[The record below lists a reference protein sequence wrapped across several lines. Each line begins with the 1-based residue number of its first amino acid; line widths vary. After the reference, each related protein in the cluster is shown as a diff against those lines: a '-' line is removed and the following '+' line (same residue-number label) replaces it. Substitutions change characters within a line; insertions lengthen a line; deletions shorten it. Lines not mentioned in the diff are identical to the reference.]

1 MSQRCG
7 DRDRDR
13 EHDRERELQWSARRM
28 GTSLLL
34 QLSAHERE
42 LDLVF
47 LDHSYAKPWSAHPDA
62 SAARPARLLF
72 ITPRRHLGT
81 APEADVPIDVET
93 VTPTPVPLYDNQK
106 ARSVMNECERHVMFA
121 RTDAD
126 APPPPDDW
134 EEHVNRTGWTMAQN
148 KLFNKIHKALQSDR
162 LARLANEGA
171 CNEPVLR
178 RIAVDKCARRVRQAL
193 ASVNWDTKLIQWLH
207 TTLVETLSLPVLA
220 AYLDALQT
228 LKGKIPTL
236 IDRMLLSS
244 TAKTGAAGAE
254 ALSLL
259 LKRPWDP
266 AVGVLSHNKPSKL
279 PGSPLILIASSGPAN
294 SMFPASRRHRF
305 WQSQLSCLGKVI
317 PIATSLLNNGS
328 GVGVLQCL
336 EHMIGAVRGKVAEI
350 HNHFSH
356 KQIILIGWNTGALVA
371 CHVSVMEYVTAVV
384 CLGFPLL
391 TVDGPRGDVDDPLL
405 EMKTPVL
412 FVIGQNSLQ
421 CNIEA
426 MEDFREKIR
435 ADNSMVVVGGADD
448 NLRISKAKKKS
459 EGLTQSMVDRCIQD
473 EIADFLTGVL
483 TRAESHLGS
492 DPRDLDAEKKK
503 KPRDSTRRD
512 LSFDLP
518 ERNSRPTSPAAKV
531 PASPSGSEVGTFS
544 RQDLSSVS
552 SSPTSSPKTKV
563 ATMSLQKPPTVGTT
577 QLLKRQVPRADT
589 VLTHKQAQAQFAAFL
604 KQNMLVRK
612 ALPPGTSSCLFVPVP
627 EPSEGAEKDDVRL
640 QLKRHQPPSPTQCS
654 KSSKRAKIKVTIV
667 SHGDAAAMGT
677 GAALTTQAEIISGKA
692 VPMAMSGVKEL
703 SGLLSTPKEIVDS
716 PSPEV
721 SKATLDR
728 AWSNLVWWKVSLGGT
743 GFEVPS
749 VIWERRRVVLNRKL
763 SSAAEASLSPT
774 PAGVPSS
781 TAPSA
786 FHALQSRLV
795 ASSTHGL
802 QAQPASALQ
811 GAASASSLL
820 QGLSFSLQDIGTK
833 ASTLPASMVAAG
845 PSVQS
850 SAVKAPTAL
859 QSLSAITTDTGTI
872 VRTIPVPTSLALGAS
887 ASGKPTAIHQL
898 LTNGGLAKLANSLPG
913 LAQISNQA
921 AGLKAPTTI
930 TVTLRGQPGRM
941 STLSQAAMGTI
952 QPQLE
957 EQPMQTQGPQLLC
970 GALRVGWVSPGSVVT
985 SWEQL
990 QELSDLRQPHGDPL
1004 HHVSHQALT
1013 KPEISEALA
1022 MPVTLLGI
1030 QPSSFFSSSSSTGP
1044 LLFATLVHPK
1054 VGPALQS
1061 PSSMLLPTPGKGD
1074 RTLGHLRERV
1084 ILAKSH
1090 VLEAL
1095 ETLGRASPVVD
1106 NGSTIIHPRE
1116 AQDNRRLG
1124 PSSGWAAPP
1133 ASPTSHR
1140 DPQEG

>member
-42 LDLVF
+42 LDLVC

-81 APEADVPIDVET
+81 APEADMPIDVET

-336 EHMIGAVRGKVAEI
+336 EHMIGAVRSKVAEI

-483 TRAESHLGS
+483 TRAESHSGS

-531 PASPSGSEVGTFS
+531 PASPSGSE
-544 RQDLSSVS
+544 DLSSVS

-563 ATMSLQKPPTVGTT
+563 ATVSLQKPPPVGTT
-577 QLLKRQVPRADT
+577 QLLKRQMPRADT
-589 VLTHKQAQAQFAAFL
+589 VLTHKQAQ
-604 KQNMLVRK
+604 V
-612 ALPPGTSSCLFVPVP
+612 V
-627 EPSEGAEKDDVRL
+627 
-640 QLKRHQPPSPTQCS
+640 
-654 KSSKRAKIKVTIV
+654 
-667 SHGDAAAMGT
+667 
-677 GAALTTQAEIISGKA
+677 SGKP
-692 VPMAMSGVKEL
+692 VPMAVSGAKEL
-703 SGLLSTPKEIVDS
+703 SGLLSTP
-716 PSPEV
+716 
-721 SKATLDR
+721 R
-728 AWSNLVWWKVSLGGT
+728 
-743 GFEVPS
+743 
-749 VIWERRRVVLNRKL
+749 L
-763 SSAAEASLSPT
+763 SSAAEAPLSPA
-774 PAGVPSS
+774 PAGIPSS

-833 ASTLPASMVAAG
+833 TSTLPASMAAAG
-845 PSVQS
+845 PPVQS

-887 ASGKPTAIHQL
+887 ASGKPSAIHQL
-898 LTNGGLAKLANSLPG
+898 LTNGGLAKLASSLPG

-930 TVTLRGQPGRM
+930 TVTLRGQPSRV
-941 STLSQAAMGTI
+941 STLSQAAMGMI

-957 EQPMQTQGPQLLC
+957 EQPMQTQGPQ
-970 GALRVGWVSPGSVVT
+970 
-985 SWEQL
+985 
-990 QELSDLRQPHGDPL
+990 
-1004 HHVSHQALT
+1004 
-1013 KPEISEALA
+1013 
-1022 MPVTLLGI
+1022 
-1030 QPSSFFSSSSSTGP
+1030 
-1044 LLFATLVHPK
+1044 
-1054 VGPALQS
+1054 
-1061 PSSMLLPTPGKGD
+1061 
-1074 RTLGHLRERV
+1074 
-1084 ILAKSH
+1084 
-1090 VLEAL
+1090 
-1095 ETLGRASPVVD
+1095 
-1106 NGSTIIHPRE
+1106 
-1116 AQDNRRLG
+1116 
-1124 PSSGWAAPP
+1124 
-1133 ASPTSHR
+1133 
-1140 DPQEG
+1140 

>member
-1 MSQRCG
+1 MSQRGG

-13 EHDRERELQWSARRM
+13 DRELQWSARRM

-42 LDLVF
+42 LDLVC

-62 SAARPARLLF
+62 SAARPTRMLF
-72 ITPRRHLGT
+72 LTPRRQPRT
-81 APEADVPIDVET
+81 ALEADIPIDVET

-244 TAKTGAAGAE
+244 TTKTGAAGAE

-279 PGSPLILIASSGPAN
+279 PGSPLILIASSGPSN
-294 SMFPASRRHRF
+294 SMFPTSRRHRF

-317 PIATSLLNNGS
+317 PIATHLLF
-328 GVGVLQCL
+328 

-356 KQIILIGWNTGALVA
+356 KPIILIGWNTGALVA

-483 TRAESHLGS
+483 TRAESHSGS

-518 ERNSRPTSPAAKV
+518 ERTSRPASPAAKV
-531 PASPSGSEVGTFS
+531 PASPSGSE
-544 RQDLSSVS
+544 DLSSVS
-552 SSPTSSPKTKV
+552 SSPTSSPKTKMAAV
-563 ATMSLQKPPTVGTT
+563 SSIQKPSQIGTT
-577 QLLKRQVPRADT
+577 QLLKRQVQRADT
-589 VLTHKQAQAQFAAFL
+589 VLTHKQAQ
-604 KQNMLVRK
+604 
-612 ALPPGTSSCLFVPVP
+612 VPVSS
-627 EPSEGAEKDDVRL
+627 EHSEGAEKDDVRM
-640 QLKRHQPPSPTQCS
+640 QLKRHQTPSPTQCT
-654 KSSKRAKIKVTIV
+654 KASKRAKIKVTIV
-667 SHGDAAAMGT
+667 SHGDAAGVGN
-677 GAALTTQAEIISGKA
+677 GAPLTTQAEIVTGKP
-692 VPMAMSGVKEL
+692 VPMAVGQSLSGAKEL
-703 SGLLSTPKEIVDS
+703 SGLLTTP
-716 PSPEV
+716 
-721 SKATLDR
+721 
-728 AWSNLVWWKVSLGGT
+728 
-743 GFEVPS
+743 
-749 VIWERRRVVLNRKL
+749 KL
-763 SSAAEASLSPT
+763 SSAAETSSTSPA
-774 PAGVPSS
+774 PSAVIPSS

-795 ASSTHGL
+795 ASSAHCM
-802 QAQPASALQ
+802 QAQPASCLQ

-833 ASTLPASMVAAG
+833 SSALPASVAAAG
-845 PSVQS
+845 PPVQT
-850 SAVKAPTAL
+850 SAVKTPASI
-859 QSLSAITTDTGTI
+859 QNLSAITTGTGTI
-872 VRTIPVPTSLALGAS
+872 VRTIPVATSLSLGAS

-898 LTNGGLAKLANSLPG
+898 LTNGGLAKLASSLPG

-930 TVTLRGQPGRM
+930 TVTLRGQPSRVT
-941 STLSQAAMGTI
+941 TLSQAAMGTV

-957 EQPMQTQGPQLLC
+957 EQPMQTPQAPD
-970 GALRVGWVSPGSVVT
+970 GAVGNLAAPATSAASPGKLLSQMDLSKAQAGAEMAPADPAAHLTAAAAAPVVT
-985 SWEQL
+985 TTSPMKTL
-990 QELSDLRQPHGDPL
+990 YVMSDAKLS
-1004 HHVSHQALT
+1004 ALT
-1013 KPEISEALA
+1013 KSVMAVA
-1022 MPVTLLGI
+1022 AA
-1030 QPSSFFSSSSSTGP
+1030 QPSTAFVKGP
-1044 LLFATLVHPK
+1044 FLLL
-1054 VGPALQS
+1054 
-1061 PSSMLLPTPGKGD
+1061 
-1074 RTLGHLRERV
+1074 
-1084 ILAKSH
+1084 
-1090 VLEAL
+1090 
-1095 ETLGRASPVVD
+1095 
-1106 NGSTIIHPRE
+1106 
-1116 AQDNRRLG
+1116 
-1124 PSSGWAAPP
+1124 
-1133 ASPTSHR
+1133 
-1140 DPQEG
+1140 

>member
-1 MSQRCG
+1 MSQRG
-7 DRDRDR
+7 GER
-13 EHDRERELQWSARRM
+13 DRERELQWSARRM

-42 LDLVF
+42 LDLVC

-62 SAARPARLLF
+62 SAARPTRMLF
-72 ITPRRHLGT
+72 LTPRRQPGAAL
-81 APEADVPIDVET
+81 EADVPIDVET
-93 VTPTPVPLYDNQK
+93 VTPVAVPLYDNQK

-244 TAKTGAAGAE
+244 TTKTGAAGAE

-279 PGSPLILIASSGPAN
+279 PGSPLILIASSGPSN
-294 SMFPASRRHRF
+294 SMFPTSRRHRF

-317 PIATSLLNNGS
+317 PITTHLLNNGS

-350 HNHFSH
+350 HSHFSH
-356 KQIILIGWNTGALVA
+356 KPIILIGWNTGALVA

-421 CNIEA
+421 CNMEA

-483 TRAESHLGS
+483 TRAESHSGS

-518 ERNSRPTSPAAKV
+518 ERSSRPASPAAKV
-531 PASPSGSEVGTFS
+531 PASPSGSE
-544 RQDLSSVS
+544 DLS

-563 ATMSLQKPPTVGTT
+563 AAVSSLQKPSQIGPT
-577 QLLKRQVPRADT
+577 QLLKRHVPRPDT
-589 VLTHKQAQAQFAAFL
+589 VLAHKQAQAQFAAFL

-612 ALPPGTSSCLFVPVP
+612 ALPPGTSSCLFVPVSS
-627 EPSEGAEKDDVRL
+627 EHSEGADKDDVRV
-640 QLKRHQPPSPTQCS
+640 QLKRHQTPSPTQCT

-667 SHGDAAAMGT
+667 SHGDAAGVGN
-677 GAALTTQAEIISGKA
+677 GAALSTQAE
-692 VPMAMSGVKEL
+692 
-703 SGLLSTPKEIVDS
+703 
-716 PSPEV
+716 
-721 SKATLDR
+721 R
-728 AWSNLVWWKVSLGGT
+728 
-743 GFEVPS
+743 
-749 VIWERRRVVLNRKL
+749 
-763 SSAAEASLSPT
+763 
-774 PAGVPSS
+774 
-781 TAPSA
+781 
-786 FHALQSRLV
+786 
-795 ASSTHGL
+795 
-802 QAQPASALQ
+802 
-811 GAASASSLL
+811 AASASSLL

-833 ASTLPASMVAAG
+833 SSPLPASVAAAG
-845 PSVQS
+845 QPT
-850 SAVKAPTAL
+850 SAVKTPAPI
-859 QSLSAITTDTGTI
+859 QNLSAITTDTGAI
-872 VRTIPVPTSLALGAS
+872 VRTIPVATSLSLGAS
-887 ASGKPTAIHQL
+887 AGGKPTAIHQL
-898 LTNGGLAKLANSLPG
+898 LTNGGLAKLASSLPG

-930 TVTLRGQPGRM
+930 TVTLRGQPSRVT
-941 STLSQAAMGTI
+941 TLSQAAMGTV

-957 EQPMQTQGPQLLC
+957 EQPMHTQAPQVTFGIFSVNNMSTAALL
-970 GALRVGWVSPGSVVT
+970 
-985 SWEQL
+985 
-990 QELSDLRQPHGDPL
+990 
-1004 HHVSHQALT
+1004 
-1013 KPEISEALA
+1013 
-1022 MPVTLLGI
+1022 
-1030 QPSSFFSSSSSTGP
+1030 SFF
-1044 LLFATLVHPK
+1044 
-1054 VGPALQS
+1054 
-1061 PSSMLLPTPGKGD
+1061 
-1074 RTLGHLRERV
+1074 
-1084 ILAKSH
+1084 
-1090 VLEAL
+1090 
-1095 ETLGRASPVVD
+1095 
-1106 NGSTIIHPRE
+1106 
-1116 AQDNRRLG
+1116 
-1124 PSSGWAAPP
+1124 
-1133 ASPTSHR
+1133 
-1140 DPQEG
+1140 

>member
-1 MSQRCG
+1 
-7 DRDRDR
+7 
-13 EHDRERELQWSARRM
+13 
-28 GTSLLL
+28 
-34 QLSAHERE
+34 
-42 LDLVF
+42 
-47 LDHSYAKPWSAHPDA
+47 
-62 SAARPARLLF
+62 
-72 ITPRRHLGT
+72 
-81 APEADVPIDVET
+81 
-93 VTPTPVPLYDNQK
+93 PLYDNQK

-244 TAKTGAAGAE
+244 TTKTGAAGAE

-279 PGSPLILIASSGPAN
+279 PGSPLILIASSGPSNA
-294 SMFPASRRHRF
+294 MFPTSRRHRF

-317 PIATSLLNNGS
+317 PIATHLLNNGS

-356 KQIILIGWNTGALVA
+356 KPIILIGWNTGALVA

-483 TRAESHLGS
+483 TRAESHSGS

-518 ERNSRPTSPAAKV
+518 ERSSRPASPAAKV
-531 PASPSGSEVGTFS
+531 PASPSGSE
-544 RQDLSSVS
+544 DLSSVS
-552 SSPTSSPKTKV
+552 SSPTSSPKTKMAAV
-563 ATMSLQKPPTVGTT
+563 SSMQKPSQMGTT
-577 QLLKRQVPRADT
+577 QLLKRQVQRTDT

-612 ALPPGTSSCLFVPVP
+612 ALPPGTSSCLFVPVSS
-627 EPSEGAEKDDVRL
+627 EHSEGAEKDDVRM
-640 QLKRHQPPSPTQCS
+640 QLKRHQTPSPTQCT

-667 SHGDAAAMGT
+667 SHGDAAGVGN
-677 GAALTTQAEIISGKA
+677 GAPLTTQAEIVAGKP
-692 VPMAMSGVKEL
+692 VPMAVGQSVSGAKEL
-703 SGLLSTPKEIVDS
+703 SGLLTTPKTVLQTPCCMTDLEFRGGES
-716 PSPEV
+716 
-721 SKATLDR
+721 SKPFFFFFFFFL
-728 AWSNLVWWKVSLGGT
+728 
-743 GFEVPS
+743 
-749 VIWERRRVVLNRKL
+749 
-763 SSAAEASLSPT
+763 
-774 PAGVPSS
+774 
-781 TAPSA
+781 
-786 FHALQSRLV
+786 
-795 ASSTHGL
+795 
-802 QAQPASALQ
+802 

-833 ASTLPASMVAAG
+833 SSALPASVAAT
-845 PSVQS
+845 ST
-850 SAVKAPTAL
+850 VKTPAPI
-859 QSLSAITTDTGTI
+859 QNLSAITTGTGTI
-872 VRTIPVPTSLALGAS
+872 VRTIPVATSLSLGAS

-898 LTNGGLAKLANSLPG
+898 LTNGGLAKLASSLPG

-930 TVTLRGQPGRM
+930 TVTLRGQPSRVT
-941 STLSQAAMGTI
+941 TLSQAAMGTV

-957 EQPMQTQGPQLLC
+957 EQPMQTQAPQVIFGIFPVEKLSAAALL
-970 GALRVGWVSPGSVVT
+970 
-985 SWEQL
+985 
-990 QELSDLRQPHGDPL
+990 
-1004 HHVSHQALT
+1004 
-1013 KPEISEALA
+1013 
-1022 MPVTLLGI
+1022 
-1030 QPSSFFSSSSSTGP
+1030 SFF
-1044 LLFATLVHPK
+1044 
-1054 VGPALQS
+1054 
-1061 PSSMLLPTPGKGD
+1061 
-1074 RTLGHLRERV
+1074 
-1084 ILAKSH
+1084 
-1090 VLEAL
+1090 
-1095 ETLGRASPVVD
+1095 
-1106 NGSTIIHPRE
+1106 
-1116 AQDNRRLG
+1116 
-1124 PSSGWAAPP
+1124 
-1133 ASPTSHR
+1133 
-1140 DPQEG
+1140 

>member
-81 APEADVPIDVET
+81 APEADMPIDVET

-531 PASPSGSEVGTFS
+531 PASPSGSE
-544 RQDLSSVS
+544 QDLSSVS

-589 VLTHKQAQAQFAAFL
+589 VLTHKQAQ
-604 KQNMLVRK
+604 V
-612 ALPPGTSSCLFVPVP
+612 
-627 EPSEGAEKDDVRL
+627 
-640 QLKRHQPPSPTQCS
+640 
-654 KSSKRAKIKVTIV
+654 
-667 SHGDAAAMGT
+667 
-677 GAALTTQAEIISGKA
+677 ISGKA
-692 VPMAMSGVKEL
+692 VPMAVSGVKEL
-703 SGLLSTPKEIVDS
+703 SGLLSTP
-716 PSPEV
+716 
-721 SKATLDR
+721 
-728 AWSNLVWWKVSLGGT
+728 
-743 GFEVPS
+743 
-749 VIWERRRVVLNRKL
+749 KL

-774 PAGVPSS
+774 PAGIPSS

-833 ASTLPASMVAAG
+833 ASTLPASMAAAG
-845 PSVQS
+845 PPVQS

-898 LTNGGLAKLANSLPG
+898 LTNGGLAKLASSLPG

-930 TVTLRGQPGRM
+930 TVTLRGQPGRV

-957 EQPMQTQGPQLLC
+957 EQPMQTQGPQVIWDIFPHRMCPSLL
-970 GALRVGWVSPGSVVT
+970 T
-985 SWEQL
+985 
-990 QELSDLRQPHGDPL
+990 
-1004 HHVSHQALT
+1004 
-1013 KPEISEALA
+1013 
-1022 MPVTLLGI
+1022 
-1030 QPSSFFSSSSSTGP
+1030 
-1044 LLFATLVHPK
+1044 
-1054 VGPALQS
+1054 
-1061 PSSMLLPTPGKGD
+1061 
-1074 RTLGHLRERV
+1074 
-1084 ILAKSH
+1084 
-1090 VLEAL
+1090 
-1095 ETLGRASPVVD
+1095 
-1106 NGSTIIHPRE
+1106 
-1116 AQDNRRLG
+1116 
-1124 PSSGWAAPP
+1124 
-1133 ASPTSHR
+1133 
-1140 DPQEG
+1140 